1 MKPDTALIRCNLVDT
16 EKGCILKERTILTG
30 RTADGRGVIADI
42 LPSEHAPD
50 GCRTID
56 LAGKFVMPGLI
67 DAHVHLFFGG
77 TPVKRTPGE
86 SQQKMIYG
94 IFGLAPAKA
103 FLKQSMKKRALTM
116 LQSGVTTIRC
126 VGDPYYLDAEIAAEI
141 KGGIYAGPRVLA
153 AGYMVSVTGG
163 HGAPFLALT
172 GDSLSS
178 LREIVRRNRDAGADL
193 IKICVT
199 GGVVESQHRESPQ
212 MTADQVWAVCGEA
225 HRLGLRV
232 AAHAE
237 STEGV
242 RTALRGGADT
252 IEHGSILDEEII
264 SLFRHNPRSM
274 QGYSA
279 LIPTLHG
286 FMPGRLDP
294 EKTGFQD
301 EDLKNSAEACGNM
314 IAGIKTAIDAG
325 IKIGLG
331 TDASMPYV
339 THYNT
344 WRELDFLV
352 RYAGLSPA
360 QALLNATASNAD
372 ILGLHDTGRLAAGMA
387 ADLIVLD
394 GNPIQDLRTLSRP
407 LMVAAQGKW
416 IMRPKVKK
424 KGRIDALLD
433 TL

>member
-1 MKPDTALIRCNLVDT
+1 MKPDTALIGCNLVDA
-16 EKGCILKERTILTG
+16 ENGSILHNKTVLTG
-30 RTADGRGVIADI
+30 RTADGRGVITDI
-42 LPSEHAPD
+42 LPTVTAPD

-56 LAGKFVMPGLI
+56 LNGKFVMPGLI
-67 DAHVHLFFGG
+67 DAHVHLFFDG

-86 SQQKMIYG
+86 WQQKMIYG
-94 IFGLAPAKA
+94 ILGLAPAKA
-103 FLKQSMKKRALTM
+103 LLKGSMKKRALTM

-126 VGDPYYLDAEIAAEI
+126 VGDPYYLDLKIASEINA
-141 KGGIYAGPRVLA
+141 GRYTGPRMLA

-172 GDSLSS
+172 GDSPAYLS
-178 LREIVRRNRDAGADL
+178 EIVRRNVKKGADL

-199 GGVVESQHRESPQ
+199 GGVVESRRAGCPQ
-212 MTADQVWAVCGEA
+212 MTESQVRAVCEEA
-225 HRLGLRV
+225 HRLGLPV

-264 SLFRHNPRSM
+264 SLFLNNPWSLR
-274 QGYSA
+274 GYSA

-294 EKTGFQD
+294 ENTGFQD

-314 IAGIKTAIDAG
+314 IAGMKTAKEAG

-352 RYAGLSPA
+352 RYAGLTPA
-360 QALLNATASNAD
+360 QALARATASNAD
-372 ILGLHDTGRLAAGMA
+372 ILGLRDTGRLACGMA

-394 GNPIQDLRTLSRP
+394 ENPMQDLRTLSRP
-407 LMVAAQGKW
+407 LMVLAQGRW
-416 IMRPKVKK
+416 ILHPKVQKR
-424 KGRIDALLD
+424 GGIDDLLD